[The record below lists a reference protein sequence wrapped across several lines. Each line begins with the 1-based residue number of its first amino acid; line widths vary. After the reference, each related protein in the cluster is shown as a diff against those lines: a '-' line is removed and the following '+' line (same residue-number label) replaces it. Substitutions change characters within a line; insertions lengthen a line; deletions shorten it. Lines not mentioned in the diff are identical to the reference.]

1 MQREERR
8 LLIVGRDAA
17 ELAFL
22 KSSLEPRG
30 YTVVGTAPG
39 EGVWRALEQI
49 SPQLVAIDLQ
59 CGLEDPLEDLVR
71 IKEMMPSDVF
81 VPVVALYPEKIPADI
96 IRGFQHGADDF
107 LIRPFE
113 LFELILRLEVLWR
126 MKALQGQIL
135 ATNRHLQGLAVTD
148 DLTGLC
154 NQGEFKRRLAQE
166 LRRVG
171 RFGVP
176 VTVIFFDCDHFKRVN
191 DTVGHAVGSHVLK
204 EIARLLTAN
213 LRDTDVLCRYG
224 GDEFILCLPG
234 CGLERGLEAAERIRL
249 LVKMSVFRL
258 GSAEV
263 SLTLSMGVEV
273 STRAAPLELD
283 VLLARADA
291 ALYRAKALGRDRVCT
306 PLIVNPPAVA
316 GSGEGTP
323 S

>member
-1 MQREERR
+1 MLNCRH
-8 LLIVGRDAA
+8 LLVSAA
-17 ELAFL
+17 LL
-22 KSSLEPRG
+22 NTSSSLPLSS
-30 YTVVGTAPG
+30 TVKNSRSIWSYFERTSSG
-39 EGVWRALEQI
+39 I
-49 SPQLVAIDLQ
+49 SSRKRDG
-59 CGLEDPLEDLVR
+59 GLLRVCP
-71 IKEMMPSDVF
+71 
-81 VPVVALYPEKIPADI
+81 KIC
-96 IRGFQHGADDF
+96 R
-107 LIRPFE
+107 
-113 LFELILRLEVLWR
+113 
-126 MKALQGQIL
+126 
-135 ATNRHLQGLAVTD
+135 
-148 DLTGLC
+148 
-154 NQGEFKRRLAQE
+154 
-166 LRRVG
+166 
-171 RFGVP
+171 
-176 VTVIFFDCDHFKRVN
+176 KRVN